1 MRLVQTL
8 LGKRRQLGSKPVSLA
23 HSAPRVT
30 LGIAGFARAGRA
42 RTSSVMLAIVLCCLA
57 SVLLAGTAQA
67 APPNAQ
73 QRAFARELYTNG
85 QQLFRQGD
93 FAGAQRSFEEAYR
106 VVPNPV
112 VLLSVAECQTRTE
125 QYAAAI
131 ESLKLYLAE
140 RANAPDK
147 AQVEAQIQALSAK
160 PATLTVESSVSGA
173 AIAVDN
179 ADTGRITP
187 ANLELAAGDHTVAV
201 TLDGYV
207 RAEQAVSLAPGG
219 KESIQLQMMPAAPAE
234 VATPAAEPAPVEPE
248 RTGRHAGKAVWIA
261 TGIAGGGLLT
271 GTILG
276 IVALKKKNDF
286 DDKPSESLADSGEKV
301 ALFADVGFGIAA
313 AAGITA
319 VVLYLTSDTKKPED
333 QQQAW
338 SVQPA
343 LSSGRAGVVGRL
355 RF

>member
-8 LGKRRQLGSKPVSLA
+8 HGKATQLCLVAALSLFTA
-23 HSAPRVT
+23 ST
-30 LGIAGFARAGRA
+30 LF
-42 RTSSVMLAIVLCCLA
+42 
-57 SVLLAGTAQA
+57 AGTARA
-67 APPNAQ
+67 APKSVQ

-93 FAGAQRSFEEAYR
+93 FPGAQRSFEEAYR
-106 VVPNPV
+106 VSPNPV
-112 VLLSVAECQTRTE
+112 VLLSVAECQARTE

-131 ESLKLYLAE
+131 ESLQLYLKE

-147 AQVEAQIQALSAK
+147 VQVEGQIAALSAK
-160 PATLTVESSVSGA
+160 PATVSVGSSVSGA

-179 ADTGRITP
+179 ADTGKVTP
-187 ANLELAAGDHTVAV
+187 ANLELSAGDHSISASLEGYVVAEQVV
-201 TLDGYV
+201 TL
-207 RAEQAVSLAPGG
+207 QPGG
-219 KESIQLQMMPAAPAE
+219 KSNVEFSMMPAAP
-234 VATPAAEPAPVEPE
+234 VAVAAAPPPSVEPE

-261 TGIAGGGLLT
+261 TGVAGAGLIT
-271 GTILG
+271 GAILG
-276 IVALKKKNDF
+276 GVALKKESDFNDQ
-286 DDKPSESLADSGEKV
+286 PSEHLADSGERI

-319 VVLYLTSDTKKPED
+319 VVLYLTSDTKKGEE

-338 SVQPA
+338 SVSPA
-343 LSSGRAGVVGRL
+343 LSAGRAGLVGNV